1 MYTETEQIAEI
12 YKVYPR
18 RVAKIAALKAIQ
30 KAVTFLVHSEKIT
43 SLEARRKLYRATL
56 QYARSLDG
64 QNPDRTLIPHP
75 ATWYNRGSY
84 LDDPKEWQ
92 HGGTNGTTQ
101 GSPANKW
108 DRLRAEID
116 RETLGEE
123 TPRHD
128 G

>member
-1 MYTETEQIAEI
+1 MSQNSEELLI
-12 YKVYPR
+12 YKIFPR
-18 RVAKIAALKAIQ
+18 QVGRIAALAEIA
-30 KAVTFLVHSEKIT
+30 KAVTRIVKDDSVT
-43 SLEARRKLYRATL
+43 PLEARRTLYKATL
-56 QYARSLDG
+56 LYSRSPEG
-64 QNPDRTLIPHP
+64 QNPDKTKIPHP
-75 ATWYNRGSY
+75 RTWFHQGRY

-116 RETLGEE
+116 REAVGEE
-123 TPRHD
+123 TSRHN